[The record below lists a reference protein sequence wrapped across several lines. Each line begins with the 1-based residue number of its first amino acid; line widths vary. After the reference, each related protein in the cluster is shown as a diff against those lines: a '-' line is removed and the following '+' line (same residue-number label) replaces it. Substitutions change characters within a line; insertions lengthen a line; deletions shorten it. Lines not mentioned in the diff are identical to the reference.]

1 VPYRVVHCG
10 TGNIGR
16 EALAGVI
23 HHRDLELVGQYVWS
37 PGDPALLVAQCLG
50 RPVGVGR

>member
-23 HHRDLELVGQYVWS
+23 HHPDLELVGQY
-37 PGDPALLVAQCLG
+37 DPALLVAQCRG
-50 RPVGVGR
+50 WPEGVET